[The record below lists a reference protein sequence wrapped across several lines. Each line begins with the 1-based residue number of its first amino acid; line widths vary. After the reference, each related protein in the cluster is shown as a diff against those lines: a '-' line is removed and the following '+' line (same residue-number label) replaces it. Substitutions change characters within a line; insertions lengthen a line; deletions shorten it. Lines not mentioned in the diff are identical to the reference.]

1 MTDSMLMIQVL
12 QLVLNAGKR
21 TIDLDITKPEDMA
34 RLHELLADADIF
46 IQGFR
51 MESLKRK
58 GLGLHDLLEMAAKR
72 NKGIIYVD
80 ENAYGPDGPFHS
92 RPGWQQIGD
101 AASGSSYVM
110 GRSQGYEE
118 GKSVLPPLPASDMV
132 TGIVGALAAMMA
144 VRDRAIKGGSY
155 HVTSSLVAA
164 DSIALEQEVGL
175 YPLDVVEETAK
186 RLSFPDITPDQFVSE
201 VLVSVVDG
209 WKKALPGYLDE
220 DSKLMTTF
228 EGGFWGRQAILK
240 PVARLDDD
248 ESTARW
254 TSPPV
259 PHCYHDRSTT
269 WL

>member
-1 MTDSMLMIQVL
+1 M

-21 TIDLDITKPEDMA
+21 TIDLDITKSEDMT
-34 RLHELLADADIF
+34 RLHELLADVDIF

-51 MESLKRK
+51 MESLARK

-72 NKGIIYVD
+72 GKGIVYVD
-80 ENAYGPDGPFHS
+80 ENAYGPDGPFHA

-110 GRSQGYEE
+110 GRSQGHAE
-118 GKSVLPPLPASDMV
+118 GKSVLPPLPVSDMV
-132 TGIVGALAAMMA
+132 TGIVGALAAMIA

-155 HVTSSLVAA
+155 HVSSSLVAA
-164 DSIALEQEVGL
+164 DAFSLGKEVGL
-175 YPLDVVEETAK
+175 YPLNVVQETAQ
-186 RLSFPDITPDQFVSE
+186 RLAFPDTTPDQFVSE
-201 VLVSVVDG
+201 VLVSVVNG
-209 WKKALPGYLDE
+209 WKKDLPGYLDE

-228 EGGFWGRQAILK
+228 DGGFWGRQTIMK

-259 PHCYHDRSTT
+259 PYCHHDRSTT

>member
-1 MTDSMLMIQVL
+1 MTQGL

-58 GLGLHDLLEMAAKR
+58 GLGLHDLLELAAKR

-80 ENAYGPDGPFHS
+80 ENAYGPDGPFHA

-101 AASGSSYVM
+101 AASGSSFIM
-110 GRSQGYEE
+110 GRSQGHEE
-118 GKSVLPPLPASDMV
+118 GKSVLPPLPVSDMI

-144 VRDRAIKGGSY
+144 VRDRAINGGSY

-164 DSIALEQEVGL
+164 DAISLKKEVGL
-175 YPLDVVEETAK
+175 YPLDIIKDTSK
-186 RLSFPDITPDQFVSE
+186 RLAFPDSTPDQYVSE
-201 VLVSVVDG
+201 ILVSVVNG
-209 WKKALPGYLDE
+209 WKNALPGYLDE
-220 DSKLMTTF
+220 NSRFMTTF
-228 EGGFWGRQAILK
+228 EGGFWGRHTILK

-248 ESTARW
+248 KSTANW
-254 TSPPV
+254 TSSPV
-259 PHCYHDRSTT
+259 PHCHHARSIT

>member
-1 MTDSMLMIQVL
+1 M

-34 RLHELLADADIF
+34 RIYELLSDVDIF

-58 GLGLHDLLEMAAKR
+58 GLGLHDLLEIAAKR
-72 NKGIIYVD
+72 NKGIVYVD
-80 ENAYGPDGPFHS
+80 ENAYGPDGPFHA

-118 GKSVLPPLPASDMV
+118 GKSILPPLPVSDMV
-132 TGIVGALAAMMA
+132 TGLVGALAAMMA
-144 VRDRAIKGGSY
+144 VRDRAVKGGSY

-164 DSIALEQEVGL
+164 DSISLDEQVGL
-175 YPLDVVEETAK
+175 YPINVVEHTAR
-186 RLSFPDITPDQFVSE
+186 RLSFPDTSPDQYVSE
-201 VLVSVVDG
+201 VLVSVVQG

-228 EGGFWGRQAILK
+228 EDGFWGRQTIMK
-240 PVARLDDD
+240 PVARLG
-248 ESTARW
+248 EEKSTPMW

-259 PHCYHDRSTT
+259 PHCHHDRLST
-269 WL
+269 WF